1 MGSTHMIGLKITLF
15 GINLVL
21 GAIFLGEGAWGLAYL
36 GMFVSLIGVF
46 AGSNGTPPTSE

>member
-1 MGSTHMIGLKITLF
+1 MLGLKIVLL

-36 GMFVSLIGVF
+36 GMLISIIGVF
-46 AGSNGTPPTSE
+46 VGSNGTPPTSE